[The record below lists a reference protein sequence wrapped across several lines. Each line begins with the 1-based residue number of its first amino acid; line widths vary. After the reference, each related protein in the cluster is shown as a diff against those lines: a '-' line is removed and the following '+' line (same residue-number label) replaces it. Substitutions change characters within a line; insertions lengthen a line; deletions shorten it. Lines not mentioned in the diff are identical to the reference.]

1 MDFTLNSLP
10 NPDTTIARTLAAL
23 KEARTRIEMLEKSH
37 HDLIKAQNQIKT
49 EPIAIIGMACR
60 FPGRAN
66 SPDQFWDLMDK
77 GQDAISEFPDGR
89 WDVDAYYDANPDSVG
104 KIYTRKGGFLTQ
116 VDTFDAQFFGISPRE
131 AMSLDPQHRLLL
143 EVSWEAL
150 EDACQSPDQLLG
162 SRTGVFVGIG
172 QNDYEQYRLFGPDP
186 SKIDSYDATGSGF
199 CFASGRLSYFY
210 DFHGPS
216 MSIDTACSSSLVAL
230 HQACKSLLAGE
241 CDLALAGGVQIMLKP
256 ESGIYLSRIKVLS
269 PDGRC
274 KTFDAS
280 ADGYGRGEGCGVI
293 ALRRLSEA
301 SARGD
306 QILAVIRG
314 SAVNHDGSS
323 SSFTAPNGQAQQA
336 LLRQAFQN
344 ADIDAAS
351 VDYVEAHGT
360 GTPLGD
366 PIEVNALAAVLGP
379 GRSADRPL
387 WIGSVKT
394 NINHLEAASGIAGI
408 IKVVLALQHDR
419 IPAHLLFNTPSP
431 HIPWD
436 RLPVQILASAVPWP
450 VSSHHPRR
458 AGVSAFG
465 ISGTNAH
472 IIIEEAPGVENKT
485 MVGVQTPSPTDSRG
499 DRPVAHICHVLTL
512 SARTPQALTDLVQL
526 YHDHLT
532 QHSDLSLSDICF
544 SAASGRTHFSHRI
557 AAVADSTQAL
567 RNMLTAQ
574 SLQKADDVDKK
585 IQSHQPSKSIGFYQ
599 GKMQTPKPDLV
610 FLFTG
615 QGSQYP
621 GMGKQLY
628 DHQPEFRKYLN
639 QCRDCSPLAGIS
651 LTDLLFSSQD
661 GFSIHDTAF
670 TQPALF
676 ALEYSLAR
684 MWQSWGIEPVAV
696 MGHSVGEY
704 VAACL
709 AGVFSLED
717 ALGLIAARGH
727 LIQALP
733 KTGAMLAVLA
743 ERNQV
748 SAAIASVDAL
758 VANALVANT
767 RASATRAFD
776 DRLEIAALNGPRN
789 VVVSG
794 HQDQIRL
801 LAQQLKLKGISAIP
815 LQVSHAFHSAQMEP
829 MLQDFLQAARKVK
842 FHAPK
847 MMVISNVSGQPAD
860 QTIASAEYWAKH
872 IRQPVR
878 FADSMDYLY
887 NQGFRWFL
895 EVGPQP
901 VLIGMGKQC
910 ITDPSCVWLSSLR
923 QAAPDWQTLLNA
935 LAQLYVSGFPVNW
948 EGVYKGCPHR
958 LLSLPTYPFQR
969 RRFWI
974 DPIDIPAGTGSHI
987 SNVVGTRL
995 PPGEGRPGA
1004 PPMLHPLIDEKIASP
1019 ALNAVLF
1026 QKHFSPDSLVYLADH
1041 RIFDSIVVPGAFHI
1055 SMAVSAAGLMRSGSM
1070 RSGQE
1075 IVLENLMFPQ
1085 ALALSDHESC
1095 MLQIVLT
1102 PEENDRFGFCLGKI
1116 SDNGESWQEH
1126 AAGKIAFLPKAHHP
1140 SRTVDIEMLKKRCP
1154 EKIDGSVYYQRL
1166 ANSQIH
1172 LGPQFRWIKTI
1183 WRGQDEAI
1191 GLMIA
1196 PKIDGLAQYE
1206 IHPTLID
1213 ACFQLLV
1220 ALLPDQDT
1228 RTMVP
1233 SSVDSF
1239 HFICSPH
1246 GGAHT
1251 DRLWCYVRP
1260 QSMTESSNMIASI
1273 QLLND
1278 LGDTVA
1284 TVDRF
1289 LGLAANPANLLR
1301 GLKSR
1306 DVNWRYFPVWQP
1318 EPVGVGSPARI
1329 YFGLL
1334 AAHTMDSPEY
1344 LLAARTGA
1352 CLIFADKAGLGQDL
1366 AKYLI
1371 TQGVHSQ
1378 LVYAHEM
1385 IHPTDLLNDT
1395 GAMEMLPFLNIL
1407 AKQPSDLRTV
1417 IYLWHLDPID
1427 PDRSE
1432 KSFATIST
1440 LDPRYSPLLSALS
1453 LIQALLHT
1461 LSFPLNL
1468 SPLPKMWIVTR
1479 GAQAAGLAP
1488 ISPWQAPVWGLSRV
1502 LRMEFPD
1509 LACRCV
1515 DLDPLDSTH
1524 DFSVLCHEVTDP
1536 DHEDQVAWRNRQ
1548 RFVFRLMRQVPFSEL
1563 GIRNYESGIKNNP
1576 QFGRDIKKEGPGYLK
1591 RAELEDSNYDS
1602 RLKITALGQLENLF
1616 MARVE
1621 RRIPGP
1627 EEVEITVKAAG
1638 LNFKDVL
1645 HALGML
1651 QAMNPEGK
1659 PVSAPEMDFGLE
1671 AVGTISALGS
1681 RVTGFTIGEVV
1692 IAGVTRGALGSRVI
1706 APVAFICPKPVHIS
1720 DAAAATLPIVF
1731 LTAWHGLINLA
1742 KIGPQDRVLIHAAA
1756 GGVGQAAIQ
1765 LALRIGAEIFATA
1778 SPSKWNLLKSQG
1790 ITHIFNS
1797 RTLDFGDEILKVTG
1811 GKGVTV
1817 ILNSLGDE
1825 FIAKNL
1831 EVLASTGRFIEIGKI
1846 GIWNTEKMHQIRPD
1860 VSYHSFELG
1869 ELSCQKPEWIS
1880 LMMQNLHDLLQEGQ
1894 LQPISHQVFP
1904 MSEAVDAFRLMAQ
1917 GKHVGK
1923 VVLVQPEP
1931 SESTMVQPES
1941 LESTMVDPQNLRE
1954 EELKR
1959 RKTEKPVFSKIGKK
1973 TFPASDIPIIR
1984 PDATYLI
1991 TGGLGSLG
1999 RITAQCLIQSGARH
2013 LILVGRNA
2021 PGDEANHWL
2030 TARLKHGQKDDVK
2043 IMVLSANIAN
2053 PVDAAKVL
2061 TPKPDWPPLRGIVHA
2076 AGVLDDGVITQQSH
2090 ERFLCVMEPK
2100 VSGTWQL
2107 HTLSQE
2113 LPLDFFI
2120 CFSSIASLLGSPG
2133 QANYAAANAFMDA
2146 LMHHRRQHGLPGL
2159 SINWGPWGQVGMAAG
2174 LETRDH
2180 VRWQDQGLRALAP
2193 ESALNHFTDMLREQL
2208 WPQVGVVDVNWDRY
2222 IEQVA
2227 ATTPP
2232 FLTELMRRNPQPFL
2246 PASSRLRN
2254 DLQSLP
2260 DTERLM
2266 ALSEAIR
2273 RQVARILGA
2282 SVDEIGMD
2290 QGFFELGMDSL
2301 TSVELRNFLQSALGC
2316 PVPLTL
2322 TFDYPTTERLAEHLI
2337 QQVFKDRN
2345 PDPQATQNASEHAVQ
2360 KQVAES
2366 HLHEGSSQSH
2376 CKGSSQLPDTANLSD
2391 TELEKLLDARLSDLE
2406 NRL

>member
-1 MDFTLNSLP
+1 MDVTLNSLP
-10 NPDTTIARTLAAL
+10 NPDATIARTLAAL
-23 KEARTRIEMLEKSH
+23 KEARTRIETLEKSH

-116 VDTFDAQFFGISPRE
+116 VDTFDTQFFGISPRE

-186 SKIDSYDATGSGF
+186 SQIDSYDATGSGF

-210 DFHGPS
+210 DFQGPS
-216 MSIDTACSSSLVAL
+216 MSVDTACSSSLVAL

-306 QILAVIRG
+306 RILAVIRG

-436 RLPVQILASAVPWP
+436 RLPVQIVASAVPWP
-450 VSSHHPRR
+450 ASSHHPRR

-472 IIIEEAPGVENKT
+472 IIIEEAPDVENKT
-485 MVGVQTPSPTDSRG
+485 EVIVHTPPPAGSRG
-499 DRPVAHICHVLTL
+499 DRPVAYICHVLTL
-512 SARTPQALTDLVQL
+512 SAKTPQALTDLVQR
-526 YHDHLT
+526 YRDHLA

-544 SAASGRTHFSHRI
+544 SAASGRTHFTHRM

-567 RNMLTAQ
+567 CDMLTAQ
-574 SLQKADDVDKK
+574 SLQKTDDVDKK
-585 IQSHQPSKSIGFYQ
+585 IQSYKPYNSIGFYH
-599 GKMQTPKPDLV
+599 GKMQTPKPNLA

-615 QGSQYP
+615 QGAQYP

-628 DHQPEFRKYLN
+628 DHQPEFRKCLN

-684 MWQSWGIEPVAV
+684 MWQSWGIEPAAV

-758 VANALVANT
+758 VADALVSAT

-829 MLQDFLQAARKVK
+829 MLQDFLHTARKVK

-974 DPIDIPAGTGSHI
+974 DPIDIPAGASSHVP
-987 SNVVGTRL
+987 NVVGNRL

-1004 PPMLHPLIDEKIASP
+1004 PPILHPLIDEKIASP

-1172 LGPQFRWIKTI
+1172 LGPQFRWIETI

-1306 DVNWRYFPVWQP
+1306 D
-1318 EPVGVGSPARI
+1318 
-1329 YFGLL
+1329 
-1334 AAHTMDSPEY
+1334 
-1344 LLAARTGA
+1344 
-1352 CLIFADKAGLGQDL
+1352 
-1366 AKYLI
+1366 
-1371 TQGVHSQ
+1371 
-1378 LVYAHEM
+1378 
-1385 IHPTDLLNDT
+1385 
-1395 GAMEMLPFLNIL
+1395 
-1407 AKQPSDLRTV
+1407 
-1417 IYLWHLDPID
+1417 
-1427 PDRSE
+1427 
-1432 KSFATIST
+1432 
-1440 LDPRYSPLLSALS
+1440 
-1453 LIQALLHT
+1453 
-1461 LSFPLNL
+1461 
-1468 SPLPKMWIVTR
+1468 
-1479 GAQAAGLAP
+1479 AP
-1488 ISPWQAPVWGLSRV
+1488 Q
-1502 LRMEFPD
+1502 
-1509 LACRCV
+1509 
-1515 DLDPLDSTH
+1515 
-1524 DFSVLCHEVTDP
+1524 
-1536 DHEDQVAWRNRQ
+1536 
-1548 RFVFRLMRQVPFSEL
+1548 
-1563 GIRNYESGIKNNP
+1563 
-1576 QFGRDIKKEGPGYLK
+1576 
-1591 RAELEDSNYDS
+1591 
-1602 RLKITALGQLENLF
+1602 
-1616 MARVE
+1616 
-1621 RRIPGP
+1621 
-1627 EEVEITVKAAG
+1627 
-1638 LNFKDVL
+1638 
-1645 HALGML
+1645 
-1651 QAMNPEGK
+1651 
-1659 PVSAPEMDFGLE
+1659 
-1671 AVGTISALGS
+1671 
-1681 RVTGFTIGEVV
+1681 
-1692 IAGVTRGALGSRVI
+1692 
-1706 APVAFICPKPVHIS
+1706 
-1720 DAAAATLPIVF
+1720 
-1731 LTAWHGLINLA
+1731 
-1742 KIGPQDRVLIHAAA
+1742 
-1756 GGVGQAAIQ
+1756 
-1765 LALRIGAEIFATA
+1765 
-1778 SPSKWNLLKSQG
+1778 
-1790 ITHIFNS
+1790 
-1797 RTLDFGDEILKVTG
+1797 
-1811 GKGVTV
+1811 
-1817 ILNSLGDE
+1817 
-1825 FIAKNL
+1825 
-1831 EVLASTGRFIEIGKI
+1831 
-1846 GIWNTEKMHQIRPD
+1846 
-1860 VSYHSFELG
+1860 
-1869 ELSCQKPEWIS
+1869 
-1880 LMMQNLHDLLQEGQ
+1880 
-1894 LQPISHQVFP
+1894 
-1904 MSEAVDAFRLMAQ
+1904 
-1917 GKHVGK
+1917 
-1923 VVLVQPEP
+1923 
-1931 SESTMVQPES
+1931 
-1941 LESTMVDPQNLRE
+1941 
-1954 EELKR
+1954 
-1959 RKTEKPVFSKIGKK
+1959 
-1973 TFPASDIPIIR
+1973 
-1984 PDATYLI
+1984 
-1991 TGGLGSLG
+1991 
-1999 RITAQCLIQSGARH
+1999 
-2013 LILVGRNA
+2013 
-2021 PGDEANHWL
+2021 
-2030 TARLKHGQKDDVK
+2030 
-2043 IMVLSANIAN
+2043 
-2053 PVDAAKVL
+2053 
-2061 TPKPDWPPLRGIVHA
+2061 
-2076 AGVLDDGVITQQSH
+2076 
-2090 ERFLCVMEPK
+2090 
-2100 VSGTWQL
+2100 
-2107 HTLSQE
+2107 
-2113 LPLDFFI
+2113 
-2120 CFSSIASLLGSPG
+2120 
-2133 QANYAAANAFMDA
+2133 
-2146 LMHHRRQHGLPGL
+2146 
-2159 SINWGPWGQVGMAAG
+2159 
-2174 LETRDH
+2174 
-2180 VRWQDQGLRALAP
+2180 
-2193 ESALNHFTDMLREQL
+2193 
-2208 WPQVGVVDVNWDRY
+2208 
-2222 IEQVA
+2222 
-2227 ATTPP
+2227 
-2232 FLTELMRRNPQPFL
+2232 
-2246 PASSRLRN
+2246 
-2254 DLQSLP
+2254 
-2260 DTERLM
+2260 
-2266 ALSEAIR
+2266 
-2273 RQVARILGA
+2273 
-2282 SVDEIGMD
+2282 
-2290 QGFFELGMDSL
+2290 
-2301 TSVELRNFLQSALGC
+2301 
-2316 PVPLTL
+2316 
-2322 TFDYPTTERLAEHLI
+2322 
-2337 QQVFKDRN
+2337 
-2345 PDPQATQNASEHAVQ
+2345 
-2360 KQVAES
+2360 
-2366 HLHEGSSQSH
+2366 
-2376 CKGSSQLPDTANLSD
+2376 
-2391 TELEKLLDARLSDLE
+2391 
-2406 NRL
+2406 